1 MGAELEQKYV
11 VDSPRPWA
19 VQTQL
24 LSRLSRAGYQVT
36 FLEEK
41 PQRDTYFDTPEGDI
55 LKGGGSLRLREKGKK
70 NLLCVK
76 AMLRSGEGRVLR
88 REEELVLGREAEPM
102 PFLRDNLPG
111 VDLERL
117 LPTAVV
123 VNRRRTYE
131 VSRTGGGRFELAFDD
146 VTYRDPDTGRT
157 QRERQVELEV
167 LSGAQADLERAVSV
181 LRLPELRPAAE
192 SKYQRAVR
200 LTAGSEKQERK

>member
-76 AMLRSGEGRVLR
+76 AMLRSGEGRFLR

-146 VTYRDPDTGRT
+146 GRGSW
-157 QRERQVELEV
+157 RSCPAPRPIW
-167 LSGAQADLERAVSV
+167 SGRSPSCAFPSCA
-181 LRLPELRPAAE
+181 LPPSPNTSGL
-192 SKYQRAVR
+192 Y
-200 LTAGSEKQERK
+200 G